1 MAKNLHLLKVLLQVS
16 LLLLL
21 LSQELSMLSK
31 RQSSNLKKKKL
42 PLSKK
47 TVKKQPAN
55 ALLAN
60 LICHSKKPLLQ
71 RFFVTSK

>member
-1 MAKNLHLLKVLLQVS
+1 
-16 LLLLL
+16 
-21 LSQELSMLSK
+21 MLSK

-47 TVKKQPAN
+47 TVKKQLAN

-60 LICHSKKPLLQ
+60 IVIVKKPLLQ
-71 RFFVTSK
+71 RFFCALILFDLELFGYFQRQSVGYRS